1 MEISLETYRN
11 VISALG
17 CLRIRFGQTLH
28 VHSELPSDSCIGFM
42 KSKTFLLNVVTV
54 VVEMPLVMMIHSL
67 SVIVGYIALYIYI
80 SLISRSVIK
89 ISP

>member
-1 MEISLETYRN
+1 MIFCFKIYNQVSVHILNPSEIFHTGVDEE
-11 VISALG
+11 IA
-17 CLRIRFGQTLH
+17 
-28 VHSELPSDSCIGFM
+28 
-42 KSKTFLLNVVTV
+42 VTV

-67 SVIVGYIALYIYI
+67 SVIVEYIALYIYI